1 MEFNQIL
8 FRISC
13 ISPVNF
19 YQIPFLF
26 LPLLVVMAAS
36 SEGRSLEKRQTQSG
50 DRGSLHQSARL
61 GSIFCQL
68 ETRTQKVGEKFA
80 KLHVGRQLRRPC
92 KLVRISIFQ
101 LAQDVQLESS

>member
-13 ISPVNF
+13 ISAVHF

-50 DRGSLHQSARL
+50 DRFFLFGQVMRSLGQSEVTSPNQSSTIKYHHL
-61 GSIFCQL
+61 L
-68 ETRTQKVGEKFA
+68 L
-80 KLHVGRQLRRPC
+80 KLLF
-92 KLVRISIFQ
+92 RILF
-101 LAQDVQLESS
+101 

>member
-1 MEFNQIL
+1 MT
-8 FRISC
+8 
-13 ISPVNF
+13 
-19 YQIPFLF
+19 
-26 LPLLVVMAAS
+26 
-36 SEGRSLEKRQTQSG
+36 QTQSG